1 MNDLLLYPEYF
12 RHYVV
17 CLSILLIFIVGQAIP
32 LLRYSLGMG
41 GCLAQL
47 LSGPQSPQGVGKWK
61 TDSYGVVAAGG
72 GGGLVIATHW
82 VLLTSWR
89 GAHGAGR
96 QWKCQVVLP
105 TTISVSLMMLVVKAQ
120 LLAAPHWHSLV
131 GDPCFHQAGNGRPVP
146 WSSGPTIPAGALE
159 PHLVLLGR
167 NERLSVYLA
176 PPGGGIWVL
185 SASVQWRRCMG
196 MCGSSV
202 PGSALQKPHLW
213 VDKVFSIGI

>member
-1 MNDLLLYPEYF
+1 MSSSASFWAPKSPRSGKVEDGLIRCGCCRWGRGLSY
-12 RHYVV
+12 RH
-17 CLSILLIFIVGQAIP
+17 P
-32 LLRYSLGMG
+32 LG
-41 GCLAQL
+41 LADIMTW
-47 LSGPQSPQGVGKWK
+47 G
-61 TDSYGVVAAGG
+61 
-72 GGGLVIATHW
+72 
-82 VLLTSWR
+82 
-89 GAHGAGR
+89 HGAGR

-105 TTISVSLMMLVVKAQ
+105 TTISVSLMMLVVEAQ

-213 VDKVFSIGI
+213 VEKVFSIGI